1 MLNEE
6 LTKANF
12 EIHDVEEQLQTQETI
27 GERVVDKVTEFVGS
41 WAFIITYLG
50 ILVVWM
56 FVNVTGLFGVEWDK
70 YPFILLN
77 LFLSITAAMQAPLIM
92 MSQNRAAHH
101 DRLSAKNDFQV
112 NVKSEKGVAA
122 LHEKLDH
129 LMMDD
134 QASNMQIQKSKLK
147 CLGIFKS
154 F

>member
-1 MLNEE
+1 MTWKN
-6 LTKANF
+6 NF
-12 EIHDVEEQLQTQETI
+12 KPKKTI
-27 GERVVDKVTEFVGS
+27 GERVADKVTEFVGS
-41 WAFIITYLG
+41 WAFILTYLG

-56 FVNVTGLFGVEWDK
+56 FVNVSGIFGVEWDK

-122 LHEKLDH
+122 SMKNLTIWWW
-129 LMMDD
+129 MI
-134 QASNMQIQKSKLK
+134 QASNMQIQKIQTENAWRYPNSSLTK
-147 CLGIFKS
+147 F
-154 F
+154 